1 MDTTAVEKLVRDAG
15 PAGLTA
21 EALGIRVP
29 GVSRSTVNRRLS
41 SLVDAGV
48 VRLVG
53 AGRMTRYVSAS
64 PFSLEQIR
72 SYLAAE
78 WQSRPPVPF
87 REDLLS
93 ATPALDED
101 KALRLSSLCAR
112 AQALDR
118 RFLAS
123 FLIDLSWGSQV
134 LEGGTYTSLDT
145 QALIEYG
152 QKNKDKPTEDAALI
166 LNHKSAIEYLW
177 QHRDISTETI
187 CEIQSRLTDRH
198 GIKEIEDS
206 DHFLPE
212 AQRGRPRENED
223 ININRSAYIP
233 PYRPGTGYVAQA
245 FSGLVAAANS
255 LHPVQSAFYLMTRI
269 PYLQVFANGNKRT
282 ARLAA
287 NLPLLGAGLL
297 PISFVD
303 IDKADYIQAMA
314 AFYELGNIQLMER
327 MFIDGYTRSIVR
339 GSEMSPLE
347 RMSQPDL
354 GALAGELAAY
364 VHSGRFPSG
373 LAGSFIKTPIPA
385 LVRRPIENG

>member
-1 MDTTAVEKLVRDAG
+1 MDIAAIEGAVSDAG
-15 PAGLTA
+15 PLGITA
-21 EALGIRVP
+21 EALDIRFP
-29 GVSRSTVNRRLS
+29 GVSRSTINRRLS
-41 SLVDAGV
+41 SLVASGA
-48 VRLVG
+48 VRLLG
-53 AGRMTRYVSAS
+53 AGRLTRYVSAS
-64 PFSLEQIR
+64 PFSLAQIR
-72 SYLAAE
+72 AYLAIE

-93 ATPALDED
+93 PVPALDES
-101 KALRLSSLCAR
+101 KAIRLGSLCAR

-118 RFLAS
+118 RFLAN

-134 LEGGTYTSLDT
+134 LEGGSYTNLDT

-152 QKNKDKPTEDAALI
+152 QKNQDKPTEDAALI
-166 LNHKSAIEYLW
+166 LNHKSAIEFLW
-177 QHRDISTETI
+177 QHRDISTTTI

-206 DHFLPE
+206 DHFLPD
-212 AQRGRPRENED
+212 AQRGRPREIED

-245 FSGLVAAANS
+245 FGALVATANC

-314 AFYELGNIQLMER
+314 AFYELGNIQLMEK
-327 MFIDGYTRSIVR
+327 MFVDGYTRSIVR

-347 RMSQPDL
+347 RLGQPDL
-354 GALAGELAAY
+354 RALAGELAAY
-364 VHSGRFPSG
+364 VHSGKFPAG
-373 LAGSFIKTPIPA
+373 LAGSFVKTPIPGA
-385 LVRRPIENG
+385 TRNHVRQ